1 LKVAVS
7 IHASED
13 FSTEILKQLKNLDII
28 HLDVMD
34 GKFVPN
40 LKLNIDILKSIK
52 EEFDLPVEVH
62 LMVEDPLNYIDK
74 VVDYIDI
81 FLFHI
86 EIDENIQDIINKVK
100 SNDKKIGLVI
110 NPDTEI
116 SQLEQYLPNIDVIL
130 VMGVHPG
137 FSGQKFLDSTAIRVK
152 EISKYKEKYSI
163 EISVDGG
170 VNLETS
176 KKLSQADILISASAI
191 LNAEDPNYVIKELK
205 KR

>member
-1 LKVAVS
+1 MKVAVS

-13 FSTEILKQLKNLDII
+13 FSVEVLKNLKGLDLI

-34 GKFVPN
+34 NKFVPN
-40 LKLNIDILKSIK
+40 LKLNLSILKTIK
-52 EEFDLPVEVH
+52 ENSELPIEVH
-62 LMVEDPLNYIDK
+62 LMVENPLNYIDK

-86 EIDENIQDIINKVK
+86 EIKEDISTIIKKVK
-100 SNDKKIGLVI
+100 KLSKKIGLVI
-110 NPDTEI
+110 NPDTQIKE
-116 SQLEQYLPNIDVIL
+116 LEPYLPFIDVVL

-137 FSGQKFLDSTAIRVK
+137 FSGQKFIESTKDRVEEIR
-152 EISKYKEKYSI
+152 KYKNQSSF

-176 KKLSQADILISASAI
+176 KKLNGADILISASAI
-191 LNAEDPNYVIKELK
+191 LNAEDPNYVIREL
-205 KR
+205 RNR

>member
-1 LKVAVS
+1 MKVAVS
-7 IHASED
+7 IHASEE
-13 FSTEILKQLKNLDII
+13 FTTEILKPLKSLDLI

-40 LKLNIDILKSIK
+40 LKLNIDVLKSIK

-74 VVDYIDI
+74 VVEYIDI

-86 EIDENIQDIINKVK
+86 EIDENIPDIINKVK
-100 SNDKKIGLVI
+100 SYNKKIGLVI

-116 SQLEQYLPNIDVIL
+116 SHLEQFLPKIDVVL

-137 FSGQKFLDSTAIRVK
+137 FSGQKFLESTAIRVK
-152 EISKYKEKYSI
+152 EISKYKEKYPI

-170 VNLETS
+170 VNLNTS

-191 LNAEDPNYVIKELK
+191 LNAKDPNYVIRELK

>member
-1 LKVAVS
+1 MAVS
-7 IHASED
+7 IHASDD
-13 FSTEILKQLKNLDII
+13 FSIEVLKQLKGLDLI

-34 GKFVPN
+34 NKFVPN
-40 LKLNIDILKSIK
+40 LKLNLSILKIIK
-52 EEFDLPVEVH
+52 KESDLPIEVH

-74 VVDYIDI
+74 VVKYIDI

-86 EIDENIQDIINKVK
+86 EIEEDILEIINKVK
-100 SNDKKIGLVI
+100 NLGKKIGLVI

-116 SQLEQYLPNIDVIL
+116 KKLEQFLPLIDVVL

-137 FSGQKFLDSTAIRVK
+137 FSGQKFIESTKDRVE
-152 EISKYKEKYSI
+152 EIKKYKEQYSF

-176 KKLSQADILISASAI
+176 KLLNQADLLISASAI
-191 LNAEDPNYVIKELK
+191 LNAEDPNHVIQELK
-205 KR
+205 KV

>member
-1 LKVAVS
+1 MKVAVS

>member
-1 LKVAVS
+1 
-7 IHASED
+7 
-13 FSTEILKQLKNLDII
+13 
-28 HLDVMD
+28 MD